1 MARRKKA
8 GGLGDWIDDL
18 VEVAV
23 DNVADRAREAFAAR
37 ATQVRDLPGSQTF
50 QCVGCNQAVM
60 GSQVQFMRPVEGTC
74 VCTTCFA
81 FMFAAGVE
89 KVRFLAKRAAAQ
101 AKEKA
106 DAAAQETSRAR
117 AVPPVAPPWEVLG
130 VSQEATEDEIGKAYR
145 KIVMEWHPDRL
156 PLDRRPEGQTRIDE
170 ATKAKNAMLSV
181 RRKPTD
187 KI

>member
-1 MARRKKA
+1 MPRKKKA
-8 GGLGDWIDDL
+8 GGLGEWVDDL

-23 DNVADRAREAFAAR
+23 DNIADRAREAFAAR

-50 QCVGCNQAVM
+50 QCVGCNNTVM
-60 GSQVQFMRPVEGTC
+60 GSQVQFMRSAEGLC
-74 VCTTCFA
+74 ICTSCFQ
-81 FMFAAGVE
+81 FMFSAGVE

-106 DAAAQETSRAR
+106 VTAAASAMPRA
-117 AVPPVAPPWEVLG
+117 APPVAPPWEVLG
-130 VSQEATEDEIGKAYR
+130 VAQEATEDEIGKAYR

-170 ATKAKNAMLSV
+170 ATKARNAMLSV